1 VSAKETIE
9 VESQTS
15 FEVPNRSLR
24 FSVFVPRTA
33 YEAGQGLNPEF
44 VEKVKVRA
52 ADGSSMGLAL
62 GSLVFKILSTVSGVP
77 LSPDDIAKQ
86 LVKHLVLESDVAAK
100 VKSMG
105 GHLNSMLESV
115 NRSREGARR
124 LTRIWSQL
132 SPPGTESGGDKSHE
146 LLARGEKTIA
156 DKFLEANSAYSR
168 SYSGFHR
175 VSHRPRRHQPRI

>member
-1 VSAKETIE
+1 
-9 VESQTS
+9 
-15 FEVPNRSLR
+15 
-24 FSVFVPRTA
+24 
-33 YEAGQGLNPEF
+33 

-168 SYSGFHR
+168 SYVDFIES
-175 VSHRPRRHQPRI
+175 VIDLADITSDIAA